1 MSFVELKKSIY
12 IKKNG
17 IRVETQLIE
26 QKKKLNRDG
35 GRKRILRPFYKYEG
49 VYFFIGDDGE
59 KYIASYESTNKDTIT
74 DEKILYYDPNSFK
87 KHIWKDDSYIY
98 VDYTWE
104 DGNPFE
110 WTHDGFLFLVEI
122 SFLIIF
128 TIILKA
134 SD

>member
-1 MSFVELKKSIY
+1 MYVFCRTKKSIY

-17 IRVETQLIE
+17 IRVEAQLIE

-35 GRKRILRPFYKYEG
+35 
-49 VYFFIGDDGE
+49 
-59 KYIASYESTNKDTIT
+59 
-74 DEKILYYDPNSFK
+74 KILYYDPNSFK
-87 KHIWKDDSYIY
+87 KHICKDDSYIY

-122 SFLIIF
+122 SFL
-128 TIILKA
+128 TRCA
-134 SD
+134 